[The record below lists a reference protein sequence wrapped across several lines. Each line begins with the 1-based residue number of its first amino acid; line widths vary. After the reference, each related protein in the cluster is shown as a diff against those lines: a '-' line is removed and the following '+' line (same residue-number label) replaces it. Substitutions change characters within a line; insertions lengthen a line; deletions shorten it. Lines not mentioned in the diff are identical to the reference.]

1 MKRVALVTGGTGE
14 LGGAVARAFADQGYE
29 VHVTSSRPVDPKH
42 APASAQVHVVDLLDI
57 DAVRELAKGFTEVHA
72 LALCAGGFSMA
83 ALTTL
88 RASDVE
94 DMMGKNFKTAAY
106 ALAAFVPKLRS
117 GSGVVVVGSQAYE
130 GAAKMAPYA
139 ASKAAVVSLARSA
152 AAELKD
158 AGVKVNAVLPD
169 VIDTPVNRK
178 AMPDADFNRWAKPEE
193 LAAVITWLCSDAA
206 NVVSG
211 NAIRV
216 GR

>member
-14 LGGAVARAFADQGYE
+14 LGGAVARAFAEQDYE
-29 VHVTSSRPVDPKH
+29 VHVTSSRPVDASH
-42 APASAQVHVVDLLDI
+42 APHSKVHVVNLLDLE
-57 DAVRELAKGFTEVHA
+57 ALRQLATGFPEVHA

-83 ALTTL
+83 SLASL
-88 RASDVE
+88 READVE
-94 DMMGKNFKTAAY
+94 DMLGKNFKTAAY
-106 ALAAFVPKLRS
+106 TLAAFVPKLRPGAS
-117 GSGVVVVGSQAYE
+117 VVVVGSQAYE

-158 AGVKVNAVLPD
+158 AGVHVNAVLPD

-178 AMPDADFNRWAKPEE
+178 AMPDADWSRWAKPEE
-193 LAAVITWLCSDAA
+193 LAAVITWLCSPAA
-206 NVVSG
+206 GVVSG

>member
-14 LGGAVARAFADQGYE
+14 LGGVVARAFAEQGYE
-29 VHVTSSRPVDPKH
+29 VHVTSSRPVDARQTP
-42 APASAQVHVVDLLDI
+42 PSVEVHVVNLLALE
-57 DAVRELAKGFTEVHA
+57 AVRELAKGFTEVHA
-72 LALCAGGFSMA
+72 IALCAGGFSMA
-83 ALTTL
+83 ALATL
-88 RASDVE
+88 READVE

-106 ALAAFVPKLRS
+106 ALAAFAPKLRA
-117 GSGVVVVGSQAYE
+117 GAGVVVVGSQAYE

-158 AGVKVNAVLPD
+158 TGVHVNAVLPD
-169 VIDTPVNRK
+169 TIDTPANRK

-193 LAAVITWLCSDAA
+193 LSAVITWLCSPAA
-206 NVVSG
+206 SVVSG

>member
-14 LGGAVARAFADQGYE
+14 LGGAVARAFAEQGYE
-29 VHVTSSRPVDPKH
+29 VHVTSSRPVDPKQ
-42 APASAQVHVVDLLDI
+42 APSSAQVHVVDLLDI
-57 DAVRELAKGFTEVHA
+57 DAVRELAKGFTELHA

-83 ALTTL
+83 ALATL
-88 RASDVE
+88 RASDVD
-94 DMMGKNFKTAAY
+94 DMMGKNFNTAAY
-106 ALAAFVPKLRS
+106 TLAAFVPKLRS

>member
-14 LGGAVARAFADQGYE
+14 LGGAVARAFSEQGYE
-29 VHVTSSRPVDPKH
+29 VHVTSSRSVD
-42 APASAQVHVVDLLDI
+42 ARQTSAQVHVVDLLDLE
-57 DAVRELAKGFTEVHA
+57 AVRELAKSFTELHA

-83 ALTTL
+83 ALATL

-94 DMMGKNFKTAAY
+94 DMMGKNFNTAAY
-106 ALAAFVPKLRS
+106 ALAAFVPKLRA

-152 AAELKD
+152 AAELKET
-158 AGVKVNAVLPD
+158 GVRVNAVLPD
-169 VIDTPVNRK
+169 IIDTPTNRK
-178 AMPDADFNRWAKPEE
+178 SMPSSDFDRWAKPEE
-193 LAAVITWLCSDAA
+193 LAAVITWLCSPAA
-206 NVVSG
+206 SVVSG